1 MIIIY
6 IEEKWQLLLGARA
19 MYVVVKKKK
28 YPLLFI
34 HELRVVFVFFV
45 CLFYLTFNIIF
56 VQFH

>member
-28 YPLLFI
+28 NPPLFI
-34 HELRVVFVFFV
+34 HELRVVFVFLFV
-45 CLFYLTFNIIF
+45 CSI
-56 VQFH
+56 

>member
-19 MYVVVKKKK
+19 MYVVVKKK

>member
-19 MYVVVKKKK
+19 MYVVVKKK

-34 HELRVVFVFFV
+34 HELRVVFVFLFV
-45 CLFYLTFNIIF
+45 CSI
-56 VQFH
+56 